1 MVKLINRD
9 FIITLVEEV
18 DNYIFN
24 HLLKELLTNIHIDEE
39 EEEMVEV
46 EVEEW
51 LEEEEECSL

>member
-1 MVKLINRD
+1 VVKLINRD

-39 EEEMVEV
+39 EEERV

-51 LEEEEECSL
+51 